1 MSKFYIYST
10 NYEKK
15 NEHDELLPCS
25 VTVIFCDKDKIEEVN
40 LQSEIKAF
48 YQDNYQTD
56 EIFVIG
62 GEYNLIRLEE
72 LFITKQITTFK
83 DIPRLQ
89 RDHLND
95 SLYLFTF
102 NKDGKLICKNNIKLI
117 NEDILNKVINDGLI
131 KLFKERG
138 GLIEA
143 KGDAHH
149 FVFPSGKHCNKFLRT
164 GNVLLHSSEIYF
176 IAFNLLSY
184 FKEEEHKQI
193 FCDTSS
199 INTLAFALLELKRKL
214 IGKDFKLT
222 SIESFSSYDGLF
234 SKSVKY
240 FGNSLIL
247 ISSSTSGNIIDRIVK
262 HDDKVNIS
270 NIAILYFLGKEND
283 YSRFKDN
290 IVCNLTQSKANG
302 NGIIYY
308 DTYSEKDCIY
318 CKKGSYPVDVKGD
331 VFLLENPK
339 INRVSIKTTD
349 APKKLSNFINQFKAY
364 KKIENNVIKVNYK
377 ENSKTLNKYEVYFDM
392 HFVLTMIQSK
402 KHKNLYT
409 DFRKKLIDYINQYIP
424 SNVRYII
431 SLPDEGSEKLVD
443 IIIDNI
449 KPNYKNKKLPDKI
462 KFDDLPDY
470 KIDEN
475 KSGAIVIV
483 GSCISNGKN
492 LLYLSR
498 SLRPYDN
505 YKLVYFIGLTRTKN
519 EQYSDYLKINLKQG
533 KYGKETNSFVE
544 VENFYCT
551 IDSKN
556 TTWLQELDFLKEL
569 LDLIEDE
576 VDMDIAKDFFRKRIN
591 LIEDSLST
599 QVKGLANY
607 LFYPVVSDYSEEL
620 HLRKNFAFYN
630 FTSYF
635 DNVSQADVYFT
646 ISTVLNSLRYSDNHK
661 QCLKQSE
668 FVRNVIDPFNFNR
681 FNDGIIQG
689 SILRAA
695 LNSEMSYHISYDLS
709 NDMKSILEKMIEQHK
724 SPQGEGLLEF
734 LYAISIEKLTLK
746 SSHLFE
752 LSKMIDKIED
762 NQILKAF
769 NLYINRFLLDKKL
782 SLIEQINVLKSEN
795 DSLKKLLKEKS

>member
-10 NYEKK
+10 GYEKM
-15 NEHDELLPCS
+15 NEHDEVLPCS
-25 VTVIFCDKDKIEEVN
+25 VTVIFCDKDVIEEVN
-40 LQSEIKAF
+40 LQSEIKTF

-62 GEYNLIRLEE
+62 GEYNLTRLEE

-83 DIPRLQ
+83 NIPRLQ
-89 RDHLND
+89 REHLND
-95 SLYLFTF
+95 SLYLFAF
-102 NKDGKLICKNNIKLI
+102 NKNGKLICKNNTKLI
-117 NEDILNKVINDGLI
+117 KEDILNKVINDGLV

-283 YSRFKDN
+283 YLRFKDN
-290 IVCNLTQSKANG
+290 IVCNLTQSKDNG

-349 APKKLSNFINQFKAY
+349 APKKLSNFINQFKAC
-364 KKIENNVIKVNYK
+364 KKIEHNVFKVNYK
-377 ENSKTLNKYEVYFDM
+377 EDSKLFNKYEVYFDM
-392 HFVLTMIQSK
+392 HYVLSMLDSED
-402 KHKNLYT
+402 HKGLYV
-409 DFRKKLIDYINQYIP
+409 DFRKKLFDYINQYIP
-424 SNVRYII
+424 SNVKYLI
-431 SLPDEGSEKLVD
+431 SLPDEGSEKLVG
-443 IIIDNI
+443 IIYENI
-449 KPNYKNKKLPDKI
+449 KSNYDNNRLPEKI
-462 KFDDLPDY
+462 KFDEFPQY
-470 KIDEN
+470 KLDEEN
-475 KSGAIVIV
+475 SGAIVVV

-498 SLRPYDN
+498 SLRPYDKL
-505 YKLVYFIGLTRTKN
+505 KLVYFIGLTRTKN
-519 EQYSDYLKINLKQG
+519 EQYSDYLKSNLKQG
-533 KYGKETNSFVE
+533 IYGKDTNSFIE
-544 VENFYCT
+544 VESFYCT

-556 TTWLQELDFLKEL
+556 TTWVHELDFLKEL
-569 LDLIEDE
+569 LDLIEYEDG
-576 VDMDIAKDFFRKRIN
+576 MDIAKDFFRKRIN
-591 LIEDSLST
+591 LIEDSLSSR
-599 QVKGLANY
+599 VKGLANS
-607 LFYPVVSDYSEEL
+607 LFYPVVSDCSKEL
-620 HLRKNFAFYN
+620 HLRKNFAFFN
-630 FTSYF
+630 FSSYF

-646 ISTVLNSLRYSDNHK
+646 ISTILNSLRYSDNHK
-661 QCLKQSE
+661 QCLNQSE

-695 LNSEMSYHISYDLS
+695 LNSELSYHISYDLS
-709 NDMKSILEKMIEQHK
+709 NDIKSILDKMIEQHK
-724 SPQGEGLLEF
+724 SPQGEGLFEF

-746 SSHLFE
+746 PIHLLD
-752 LSKMIDKIED
+752 LSKKIDEIKD
-762 NQILKAF
+762 NQIIKAF
-769 NLYINRFLLDKKL
+769 NLYIKKFLLVNKE
-782 SLIEQINVLKSEN
+782 SLIDQINELKSEN
-795 DSLKKLLKEKS
+795 NRLKSLLEEKS